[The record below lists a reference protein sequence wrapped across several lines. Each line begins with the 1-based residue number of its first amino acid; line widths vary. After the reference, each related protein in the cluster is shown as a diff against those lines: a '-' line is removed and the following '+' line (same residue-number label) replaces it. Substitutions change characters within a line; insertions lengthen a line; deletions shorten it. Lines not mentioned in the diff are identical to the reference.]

1 MSSQAPAD
9 LGNPEMDRYFVEF
22 EKVGE
27 EQWVGAGENDGASA
41 TSEFLE
47 KSTVYEVR
55 VALFNVLGEA
65 IAGPG
70 PGYPFGRVKQR
81 AARVATKLATTPY
94 PTARRQ
100 LEPVGASGRTFPAA
114 TPAGSHTP

>member
-9 LGNPEMDRYFVEF
+9 LGNPEMDRYFVEL

-55 VALFNVLGEA
+55 AALFNVHGEA
-65 IAGPG
+65 IAGAGLPLWQG
-70 PGYPFGRVKQR
+70 E
-81 AARVATKLATTPY
+81 AAGGQGGNQ
-94 PTARRQ
+94 TAYHTVPDRKAA
-100 LEPVGASGRTFPAA
+100 VGASGRTFPAA
-114 TPAGSHTP
+114 TPARSHTP